1 MIRKKLLA
9 AALAVT
15 MVLTGLPGQT
25 VKSRAATEITL
36 AKSQY
41 TNPIGCVDNNGN
53 RIYGGDPS
61 VLVDGD
67 TVYLYVGHDNSTD
80 SEVNRAIY
88 NMDSWICYSTKDM
101 KNWKYEGPIMKA
113 DKGSVTWA
121 STDTSAWAAQVAKHK
136 NPNTGKDRYYLYY
149 CTWDATSQGKQS
161 IGVAVADKPTGPFK
175 DIGKPLV
182 KGTLTTP
189 QSSNWDDI
197 DPTVW
202 VDTDSKGV
210 EHRYLAWG
218 NSRLYICEL
227 NEDMISVKD
236 INGDGKITCGESSKK
251 ADILYRSG
259 SLTMYTEAPWIYRR
273 QDAKGKYYGN
283 YYLFYASQWREKM
296 AYVTTSDLMNGKW
309 SDRQVIMS
317 PTATSNTNHMAVFD
331 FKGKTYFVYHNG
343 SLPKGNGYRRS
354 PCIRELTFKEDGS
367 VVPMEETAA
376 GLNGTTTEFYTSSGA
391 LLGHKYFQNSSL
403 DGKYPYKD
411 IKIGAGYG
419 KSALD
424 RKWVV
429 TDGKADKTKASYVSI
444 QSENKPGLYITAN
457 SQSGVTLAQDT
468 KGTADVAKRQ
478 TFKTVEG
485 LGDKKGVSLESV
497 RYPGYYL
504 TIVNGALSLTKGGD
518 TEAATFY
525 TGIDK
530 EDTSLRSI
538 GAVYKKNQILQGSKP
553 IRKNI
558 TVTAFYANGT
568 RKNVTGYT
576 ITPAAAMKKTGKK
589 TLTVTYTEGERKCQ
603 TTVPVVVKVK
613 PAKVKKLKARTKIRK
628 KKTAVTLTW
637 RRAKGEYYEIS
648 YGKKKKTHKKI
659 KTLKASVKK
668 VTLKRSVRTWKKGK
682 KYYFHIRSYTR
693 VNNTKKYSGYKTIR
707 VKITEWK

>member
-273 QDAKGKYYGN
+273 QDAKGNYYGN

-296 AYVTTSDLMNGKW
+296 AYVTTSDPMNGKW

-367 VVPMEETAA
+367 IVPMEETAA

-429 TDGKADKTKASYVSI
+429 IDGKADKTKASYVSI
-444 QSENKPGLYITAN
+444 QSENKPGLYITTN

-576 ITPAAAMKKTGKK
+576 ITPAAMKKTGKK

-637 RRAKGEYYEIS
+637 KKAKGEYYEIS

-707 VKITEWK
+707 VKITEGK

>member
-273 QDAKGKYYGN
+273 QDAKGNYYGN

-411 IKIGAGYG
+411 IKMHNQSILEILG
-419 KSALD
+419 LP
-424 RKWVV
+424 
-429 TDGKADKTKASYVSI
+429 ADILSRLEK
-444 QSENKPGLYITAN
+444 L
-457 SQSGVTLAQDT
+457 
-468 KGTADVAKRQ
+468 
-478 TFKTVEG
+478 
-485 LGDKKGVSLESV
+485 LGRLFPS
-497 RYPGYYL
+497 
-504 TIVNGALSLTKGGD
+504 T
-518 TEAATFY
+518 
-525 TGIDK
+525 
-530 EDTSLRSI
+530 
-538 GAVYKKNQILQGSKP
+538 
-553 IRKNI
+553 
-558 TVTAFYANGT
+558 
-568 RKNVTGYT
+568 
-576 ITPAAAMKKTGKK
+576 
-589 TLTVTYTEGERKCQ
+589 
-603 TTVPVVVKVK
+603 
-613 PAKVKKLKARTKIRK
+613 
-628 KKTAVTLTW
+628 
-637 RRAKGEYYEIS
+637 
-648 YGKKKKTHKKI
+648 
-659 KTLKASVKK
+659 
-668 VTLKRSVRTWKKGK
+668 
-682 KYYFHIRSYTR
+682 
-693 VNNTKKYSGYKTIR
+693 
-707 VKITEWK
+707 

>member
-101 KNWKYEGPIMKA
+101 KNWTYESKIMNSS
-113 DKGSVTWA
+113 DIKGG
-121 STDTSAWAAQVAKHK
+121 DNHEAWAGQVAKHK

-273 QDAKGKYYGN
+273 QDAKGNYYGN

-391 LLGHKYFQNSSL
+391 MLGHKYFQNSSL

-429 TDGKADKTKASYVSI
+429 TEGKADKTKASYVSI

>member
-273 QDAKGKYYGN
+273 QDAKGNYYGN

-296 AYVTTSDLMNGKW
+296 AYVTTSDPMNGKW

-367 VVPMEETAA
+367 IVPMEETAA

-444 QSENKPGLYITAN
+444 QSENKPGLYITTN

-478 TFKTVEG
+478 TFKTVKG

-576 ITPAAAMKKTGKK
+576 ITPAAMKKTGKK

-637 RRAKGEYYEIS
+637 KKAKGEYYEIS

>member
-273 QDAKGKYYGN
+273 QDAKGNYYGN

-391 LLGHKYFQNSSL
+391 MLGHKYFQNSSL

-429 TDGKADKTKASYVSI
+429 TEGKADKTKASYVSI

-576 ITPAAAMKKTGKK
+576 ITPAAMKKTGKK

-637 RRAKGEYYEIS
+637 KKAKGEYYEIS

-707 VKITEWK
+707 VKITEGK

>member
-15 MVLTGLPGQT
+15 MVLTGLPGQI

-273 QDAKGKYYGN
+273 QDAKGNYYGN

-391 LLGHKYFQNSSL
+391 MLGHKYFQNSSL

-429 TDGKADKTKASYVSI
+429 TEGKAGKTKASYVSI

>member
-273 QDAKGKYYGN
+273 QDAKGNYYGN

-429 TDGKADKTKASYVSI
+429 TEGKADKTKASYVLI

>member
-121 STDTSAWAAQVAKHK
+121 STDTSAWAAQVAKRK
-136 NPNTGKDRYYLYY
+136 NSNTGKDRYYLYY

-175 DIGKPLV
+175 DIGKQLV

-273 QDAKGKYYGN
+273 QDAKGNYYGN

-429 TDGKADKTKASYVSI
+429 TEGKADKTKASYVSI

-538 GAVYKKNQILQGSKP
+538 GAVYKKNQIIQGSKP

-576 ITPAAAMKKTGKK
+576 IKREVAMKKKGKK

>member
-273 QDAKGKYYGN
+273 QDAKGNYYGN

-391 LLGHKYFQNSSL
+391 MLGHKYFQNSSL

-429 TDGKADKTKASYVSI
+429 TEGKADKTKASYVSI

-558 TVTAFYANGT
+558 TVTAIYANGT

-576 ITPAAAMKKTGKK
+576 ITPAAMKKTGKK

-637 RRAKGEYYEIS
+637 KKAKGEYYEIS

-707 VKITEWK
+707 VKITEGK

>member
-121 STDTSAWAAQVAKHK
+121 STDTSAWAAQVAKRK
-136 NPNTGKDRYYLYY
+136 NSNTGKDRYYLYY

-273 QDAKGKYYGN
+273 QDAKGNYYGN

-429 TDGKADKTKASYVSI
+429 TEGKADKTKASYVSI

-707 VKITEWK
+707 VKITEGK

>member
-273 QDAKGKYYGN
+273 QDAKGNYYGN

-391 LLGHKYFQNSSL
+391 MLGHKYFQNSSL

-429 TDGKADKTKASYVSI
+429 TEGKADKTKASYVSI

-628 KKTAVTLTW
+628 KKTAVTLAW

>member
-15 MVLTGLPGQT
+15 MVLTGLPGQA

-273 QDAKGKYYGN
+273 QDAKGNYYGN

-309 SDRQVIMS
+309 SDRQMIMS

-376 GLNGTTTEFYTSSGA
+376 GLNGTTTDFYTSSGA
-391 LLGHKYFQNSSL
+391 LLGHEYFQNSSL

-504 TIVNGALSLTKGGD
+504 TIVNGAVSLTKGGD

-637 RRAKGEYYEIS
+637 RKAKGEYYEIS

-707 VKITEWK
+707 VKITEGK

>member
-149 CTWDATSQGKQS
+149 CTWDATSQGKHS

-273 QDAKGKYYGN
+273 QDAKGNYYGN

-296 AYVTTSDLMNGKW
+296 AYVTTSDPMNGKW

-367 VVPMEETAA
+367 IVPMEETAA

-444 QSENKPGLYITAN
+444 QSENKPGLYITTN

-576 ITPAAAMKKTGKK
+576 ITPAAMKKTGKK

-637 RRAKGEYYEIS
+637 KKAKGEYYEIS

-707 VKITEWK
+707 VKITEGK

>member
-25 VKSRAATEITL
+25 EKSRAATEITL

-273 QDAKGKYYGN
+273 QDAKGNYYGN

-391 LLGHKYFQNSSL
+391 MLGHKYFQNSSL

-429 TDGKADKTKASYVSI
+429 TEGKADKTKASYVSI

>member
-121 STDTSAWAAQVAKHK
+121 STDTSAWAAQVAKRK
-136 NPNTGKDRYYLYY
+136 NSNTGKDRYYLYY

-273 QDAKGKYYGN
+273 QDAKGNYYGN

-429 TDGKADKTKASYVSI
+429 TEGKADKTKASYVSI

-589 TLTVTYTEGERKCQ
+589 NADRYLY
-603 TTVPVVVKVK
+603 
-613 PAKVKKLKARTKIRK
+613 
-628 KKTAVTLTW
+628 
-637 RRAKGEYYEIS
+637 RR
-648 YGKKKKTHKKI
+648 
-659 KTLKASVKK
+659 
-668 VTLKRSVRTWKKGK
+668 
-682 KYYFHIRSYTR
+682 
-693 VNNTKKYSGYKTIR
+693 
-707 VKITEWK
+707 

>member
-273 QDAKGKYYGN
+273 QDAKGNYYGN

-391 LLGHKYFQNSSL
+391 MLGHKYFQNSSL

-429 TDGKADKTKASYVSI
+429 TEGKADKTKASYVSI

-558 TVTAFYANGT
+558 TVTAFYASGT

-576 ITPAAAMKKTGKK
+576 ITPAAMKKTGKK

-637 RRAKGEYYEIS
+637 KKAKGEYYEIS

-707 VKITEWK
+707 VKITEGK

>member
-273 QDAKGKYYGN
+273 QDAKGNYYGN

-296 AYVTTSDLMNGKW
+296 AYVTTSDPMNGKW

-367 VVPMEETAA
+367 IVPMEETAA

-444 QSENKPGLYITAN
+444 QSENKPGLYITTN

-468 KGTADVAKRQ
+468 KGTADMAKRQ

-576 ITPAAAMKKTGKK
+576 ITPAAMKKTGKK

-637 RRAKGEYYEIS
+637 KKAKGEYYEIS

-707 VKITEWK
+707 VKITEGK

>member
-273 QDAKGKYYGN
+273 QDAKENYYGN

-296 AYVTTSDLMNGKW
+296 AYVTTSDPMNGKW

-367 VVPMEETAA
+367 IVPMEETAA

-444 QSENKPGLYITAN
+444 QSENKPGLYITTN

-576 ITPAAAMKKTGKK
+576 ITPAAMKKTGKK

-637 RRAKGEYYEIS
+637 KKAKGEYYEIS

-707 VKITEWK
+707 VKITEGK

>member
-88 NMDSWICYSTKDM
+88 NMDSWLCYSTKDM

-182 KGTLTTP
+182 KGTMTTP

-273 QDAKGKYYGN
+273 QDAKGNYYGN

-354 PCIRELTFKEDGS
+354 PCVRELTFKEDGS

-391 LLGHKYFQNSSL
+391 LLGHEYFQNSSL

-504 TIVNGALSLTKGGD
+504 TIANGALSLTKGGD

-576 ITPAAAMKKTGKK
+576 ITPAAMKKTGKK

-637 RRAKGEYYEIS
+637 RKAKGEYYEIS

-707 VKITEWK
+707 VKITEGK

>member
-88 NMDSWICYSTKDM
+88 NMDSWLCYSTKDM

-182 KGTLTTP
+182 KGTMTTP

-273 QDAKGKYYGN
+273 QDAKGNYYGN

-354 PCIRELTFKEDGS
+354 PCVRELTFKEDGS

-391 LLGHKYFQNSSL
+391 LLGHEYFQNSSL

-444 QSENKPGLYITAN
+444 QSENKPGLYITTN

-504 TIVNGALSLTKGGD
+504 TIANGALSLTKGGD

-576 ITPAAAMKKTGKK
+576 ITPAAMKKTGKK

-637 RRAKGEYYEIS
+637 RKAKGEYYEIS

-668 VTLKRSVRTWKKGK
+668 ITLKRSVRTWKKGK

-707 VKITEWK
+707 VKITEGK

>member
-273 QDAKGKYYGN
+273 QDAKGNYYGN

-391 LLGHKYFQNSSL
+391 MLGHKYFQNSSL

-429 TDGKADKTKASYVSI
+429 TEGKADKTKASYVSI

-603 TTVPVVVKVK
+603 TTVPVVAKVK

>member
-121 STDTSAWAAQVAKHK
+121 STDTSAWAAQVAKRK
-136 NPNTGKDRYYLYY
+136 NSNTGKDRYYLYY

-273 QDAKGKYYGN
+273 QDAKGNYYGN

-429 TDGKADKTKASYVSI
+429 TEGKADKTKASYVSI

>member
-121 STDTSAWAAQVAKHK
+121 STDTSAWAAQVAKRK
-136 NPNTGKDRYYLYY
+136 NSNTGKDRYYLYY

-273 QDAKGKYYGN
+273 QDAKGNYYGN

-391 LLGHKYFQNSSL
+391 LLGHEYFQNSSL

-424 RKWVV
+424 RKWVL

-668 VTLKRSVRTWKKGK
+668 VTLTRSVRTWKKGK
-682 KYYFHIRSYTR
+682 KYYFLL
-693 VNNTKKYSGYKTIR
+693 
-707 VKITEWK
+707 

>member
-236 INGDGKITCGESSKK
+236 INGDGKITCGERSKK

-273 QDAKGKYYGN
+273 QDAKGNYYGN

-558 TVTAFYANGT
+558 T
-568 RKNVTGYT
+568 

-637 RRAKGEYYEIS
+637 RKAKGEYYEIS

-707 VKITEWK
+707 VKITEGK

>member
-15 MVLTGLPGQT
+15 MVLTGLPGQI

-121 STDTSAWAAQVAKHK
+121 STDTSAWAAQVAKRK
-136 NPNTGKDRYYLYY
+136 NSNTGKDRYYLYY

-273 QDAKGKYYGN
+273 QDAKGNYYGN

-391 LLGHKYFQNSSL
+391 MLGHKYFQNSSL

-429 TDGKADKTKASYVSI
+429 TEGKADKTKASYVSI

-637 RRAKGEYYEIS
+637 RKAKGEYYEIS

-707 VKITEWK
+707 VKITEGK

>member
-80 SEVNRAIY
+80 SEVKRAIY

-273 QDAKGKYYGN
+273 QDAKGNYYGN

-391 LLGHKYFQNSSL
+391 MLGHEYFQNSSL

-411 IKIGAGYG
+411 IKIGAAYG

-444 QSENKPGLYITAN
+444 QSENKPGLYITTN

-538 GAVYKKNQILQGSKP
+538 GAVYKKKQILQGSKP

>member
-273 QDAKGKYYGN
+273 QDAKGNYYGN

-296 AYVTTSDLMNGKW
+296 AYVTTSDPMNGKW

-367 VVPMEETAA
+367 IVPMEETAA

-444 QSENKPGLYITAN
+444 QSENKPGLYITTN

-576 ITPAAAMKKTGKK
+576 ITPAAMKKTGKK

>member
-121 STDTSAWAAQVAKHK
+121 STDTSAWAAQVAKRK
-136 NPNTGKDRYYLYY
+136 NSNTGKDRYYLYY

-273 QDAKGKYYGN
+273 QDAKGNYYGN

-391 LLGHKYFQNSSL
+391 MLGHKYFQNSSL

-429 TDGKADKTKASYVSI
+429 TEGKADKTKASYVSI

>member
-273 QDAKGKYYGN
+273 QDAKGNYYGN

-576 ITPAAAMKKTGKK
+576 ITPAAMKKTGKK

-637 RRAKGEYYEIS
+637 KKAKGEYYEIS

-707 VKITEWK
+707 VKITEGK

>member
-15 MVLTGLPGQT
+15 MVLAGLPGQI

-273 QDAKGKYYGN
+273 QDAKGNYYGN

-391 LLGHKYFQNSSL
+391 MLGHKYFQNSSL

-429 TDGKADKTKASYVSI
+429 TEGKADKTKASYVSI

>member
-15 MVLTGLPGQT
+15 MVLAGLPGQI

-273 QDAKGKYYGN
+273 QDAKGNYYGN

-429 TDGKADKTKASYVSI
+429 TEGKADKTKASYVSI

-576 ITPAAAMKKTGKK
+576 ITPAAMKKIGKK

-637 RRAKGEYYEIS
+637 KKAKGEYYEIS

-707 VKITEWK
+707 VKITEGK

>member
-121 STDTSAWAAQVAKHK
+121 STDTSAWAAQVAKRK
-136 NPNTGKDRYYLYY
+136 NSNTGKDRYYLYY

-210 EHRYLAWG
+210 EYRYLAWG

-273 QDAKGKYYGN
+273 QDAKGNYYGN

-391 LLGHKYFQNSSL
+391 LLGHEYFQNSSL

-424 RKWVV
+424 RKWVL

>member
-1 MIRKKLLA
+1 
-9 AALAVT
+9 
-15 MVLTGLPGQT
+15 
-25 VKSRAATEITL
+25 
-36 AKSQY
+36 
-41 TNPIGCVDNNGN
+41 
-53 RIYGGDPS
+53 
-61 VLVDGD
+61 
-67 TVYLYVGHDNSTD
+67 
-80 SEVNRAIY
+80 
-88 NMDSWICYSTKDM
+88 
-101 KNWKYEGPIMKA
+101 
-113 DKGSVTWA
+113 
-121 STDTSAWAAQVAKHK
+121 
-136 NPNTGKDRYYLYY
+136 
-149 CTWDATSQGKQS
+149 
-161 IGVAVADKPTGPFK
+161 
-175 DIGKPLV
+175 
-182 KGTLTTP
+182 
-189 QSSNWDDI
+189 
-197 DPTVW
+197 
-202 VDTDSKGV
+202 
-210 EHRYLAWG
+210 
-218 NSRLYICEL
+218 
-227 NEDMISVKD
+227 
-236 INGDGKITCGESSKK
+236 
-251 ADILYRSG
+251 
-259 SLTMYTEAPWIYRR
+259 
-273 QDAKGKYYGN
+273 
-283 YYLFYASQWREKM
+283 
-296 AYVTTSDLMNGKW
+296 
-309 SDRQVIMS
+309 
-317 PTATSNTNHMAVFD
+317 
-331 FKGKTYFVYHNG
+331 
-343 SLPKGNGYRRS
+343 
-354 PCIRELTFKEDGS
+354 
-367 VVPMEETAA
+367 MEETAA

-391 LLGHKYFQNSSL
+391 MLGHKYFQNSSL

-429 TDGKADKTKASYVSI
+429 TEGKADKTKAPYVSI

-576 ITPAAAMKKTGKK
+576 ITPASAMKKTGKK

>member
-273 QDAKGKYYGN
+273 QDAKGNYYGN

-296 AYVTTSDLMNGKW
+296 AYVTTSDPMNGKW

-367 VVPMEETAA
+367 IVPMEETAA

-444 QSENKPGLYITAN
+444 QSENKPGLYITTN

-576 ITPAAAMKKTGKK
+576 ITPAAMKETGKK

-637 RRAKGEYYEIS
+637 KKAKGEYYEIS

-707 VKITEWK
+707 VKITEGK

>member
-136 NPNTGKDRYYLYY
+136 NPNTGNDRYYLYY

-218 NSRLYICEL
+218 NSRLYTCEL

-273 QDAKGKYYGN
+273 QDAKGNYYGN

-391 LLGHKYFQNSSL
+391 MLGHKYFQNSSL

-429 TDGKADKTKASYVSI
+429 TEGKADKTKASYVSI

-613 PAKVKKLKARTKIRK
+613 PVKVKKLKARTKIRK

-637 RRAKGEYYEIS
+637 RKAKGEYYEIS

-668 VTLKRSVRTWKKGK
+668 VTLKRSVRTWKKGQ

-707 VKITEWK
+707 VKITEGK

>member
-88 NMDSWICYSTKDM
+88 NMDSWLCYSTKDM

-236 INGDGKITCGESSKK
+236 INGDGKITCGESSKA

-273 QDAKGKYYGN
+273 QDAKGNYYGN

-391 LLGHKYFQNSSL
+391 LLGHEYFQNSSL

-468 KGTADVAKRQ
+468 KGTAEVAKSQ

-497 RYPGYYL
+497 RYPGHYL
-504 TIVNGALSLTKGGD
+504 TIVNGVLSLTKGGD
-518 TEAATFY
+518 AGAATFY

-553 IRKNI
+553 ARKNI

-589 TLTVTYTEGERKCQ
+589 TLTITYTEGEIKRQ

-637 RRAKGEYYEIS
+637 RKAKGEYYEIS

-659 KTLKASVKK
+659 KTLKASAKK

-707 VKITEWK
+707 VKITEGK

>member
-15 MVLTGLPGQT
+15 MVLTGLPGQI

-121 STDTSAWAAQVAKHK
+121 STDTSAWAAQVAKRK
-136 NPNTGKDRYYLYY
+136 NSNTGKDRYYLYY

-273 QDAKGKYYGN
+273 QDAKGNYYGN

-391 LLGHKYFQNSSL
+391 MLGHKYFQNSSL

-429 TDGKADKTKASYVSI
+429 TEGKADKTKASYVSI

-637 RRAKGEYYEIS
+637 RKAKGEYYEIS

>member
-15 MVLTGLPGQT
+15 MVLAGLPGQI

-273 QDAKGKYYGN
+273 QDAKGNYYGN

-429 TDGKADKTKASYVSI
+429 TEGKADKTKASYVSI

-637 RRAKGEYYEIS
+637 RKAKGEYYEIS

-707 VKITEWK
+707 VKITEGK